1 MAGSMKLFEHGDFAN
16 LVTAAA
22 RALERPEAFV
32 EKDYYI
38 AELLRIVASNYPHGE
53 VVFKGGTS
61 LSMAWGLID
70 RLSEDVDLLL
80 AKDRFTP
87 TLSRSR
93 VDAQLAGMTEAIGA
107 HPAFT
112 AEHVRRERGF
122 SRSDRFAYRQRFARA
137 GIAGTIVS
145 EPGVRGGATPSEARE
160 ISSDLGRFVREQGLG
175 DIAEDTAPFSIAVLH
190 FRRTFVEKLFIVHGL
205 VHRLQVEGTPLG
217 RDARHY
223 IDLYELAGTEEVRQ
237 MIETSEY
244 VEIAGDTNAIGVK
257 YFGKHH
263 RAPENLT
270 FADSEGLFPPA
281 QLRNLIVSDY
291 DEQCATLC
299 LGDYPS
305 FDRVLARFEDLRS
318 RL

>member
-1 MAGSMKLFEHGDFAN
+1 MRLFEHGDFAN

-38 AELLRIVASNYPHGE
+38 AELLRIVAANYPQGE

-61 LSMAWGLID
+61 LSMAWRLID

-93 VDAQLAGMTEAIGA
+93 VDAELAGMTEAIGA

-112 AEHVRRERGF
+112 AEHVRRKRGF

-145 EPGVRGGATPSEARE
+145 EPGVRGGATPSEACE

-205 VHRLQVEGTPLG
+205 VDRLQVEGTPLG

-223 IDLYELAGTEEVRQ
+223 IDLYELAGTEAVRQ

-244 VEIAGDTNAIGVK
+244 VEIAEDTNAIGVEH
-257 YFGKHH
+257 FGKDH

-270 FADSEGLFPPA
+270 VKVAP
-281 QLRNLIVSDY
+281 
-291 DEQCATLC
+291 
-299 LGDYPS
+299 
-305 FDRVLARFEDLRS
+305 RS
-318 RL
+318 RPQAAITNTLSLSLSERGRATAWDSWRAT